1 VNGIKTILV
10 NLSALILLTVIA
22 NAHGQEVPDTIYLN
36 GKIVTVDD
44 YFSIAEAVAVRG
56 NTIQAVGSN
65 QEISSLKGDATLVV
79 DLQGRTVMPG
89 LIDNHNHVVRAT
101 EYWPNDARLDG
112 VTSRSKALEVLKAKA
127 DELPPGEWLMSLGG
141 WAESQFSDSRRDFT
155 LAELDA
161 ISMDRPVFIQSVY
174 DHAYGNTAWFN
185 TMGIPLIAS
194 KPELENAEGLASYVL
209 HDNQGKV
216 TGRLNGGFA
225 MIGQAISRFPAVPAE
240 KQAAAIKTA
249 MTFLNSIGLTTIY
262 DPGGVGIK
270 QESYE
275 RIRQMSAS
283 EGIPVRVFHTLNT
296 DVPTKTEQAR
306 EFIKRINATKPFQGD
321 AAMDM
326 IAVGE
331 IYYGPF
337 HWDNVL
343 NAVTPA
349 DDVIAIGKE
358 ILMAAAAGSWPV
370 QTHAM
375 QHQTIDVLLDVFEEV
390 NREHPMRHL
399 RWSITHADNISPEQ
413 FERARHLG
421 LNLQLRSTP
430 VLGDRDAI
438 EKKFGDASYQMPPLR
453 RVQESGIPFGLGTD
467 GTKGNQ
473 INPFVTL
480 WWAVSGKALNG
491 DVVTHQTLSREE
503 ALIAHTRANAY
514 LIFQE
519 ARLGAIKP
527 GLLAD
532 MLVLDRDYLS
542 VPVDEIK
549 DIRPVATIVDGEI
562 IFGEL

>member
-1 VNGIKTILV
+1 MKTALLS
-10 NLSALILLTVIA
+10 LSALVLLTVLVSVHA
-22 NAHGQEVPDTIYLN
+22 QEAPDTIYLN

-44 YFSIAEAVAVRG
+44 YFSVEEAVAVRG

-65 QEISSLKGDATLVV
+65 QEVSSLKGDSTLIL
-79 DLQGRTVMPG
+79 DLQGRTVIPG

-112 VTSRSKALEVLKAKA
+112 VTSRSEALAVLKAKA
-127 DELPPGEWLMSLGG
+127 DVLPPGEWLMSLGG

-161 ISMDRPVFIQSVY
+161 ISRDRPVFVQSVY
-174 DHAYGNTAWFN
+174 HHAYGNTAWFN
-185 TMGIPLIAS
+185 AMGIPLSAS
-194 KPELENAEGLASYVL
+194 KTEQEKAQGLASHVL
-209 HDNQGKV
+209 RDDQGRV

-225 MIGQAISRFPAVPAE
+225 MIALAISGFPVVPAE
-240 KQAAAIKTA
+240 KQAAAIKTS
-249 MTFLNSIGLTTIY
+249 MTFLNSIGLTTIF
-262 DPGGVGIK
+262 DPGGLGIK

-296 DVPTKTEQAR
+296 GIPRHPEQAR
-306 EFIKRINATKPFQGD
+306 EFIKRINATKPFQGN
-321 AAMDM
+321 AAIDL

-337 HWDNVL
+337 HWDNNL
-343 NAVTPA
+343 NPATPSA
-349 DDVIAIGKE
+349 EDIAIGKE
-358 ILMAAAAGSWPV
+358 VLMAAAAAGWPV

-375 QHQTIDVLLDVFEEV
+375 QPQTIDVLLDVFEEV
-390 NREHPMRHL
+390 NQEYPMRHL
-399 RWSITHADNISPEQ
+399 RWSITHADNISPVQ

-430 VLGDRDAI
+430 VLGDRQAI
-438 EKKFGDASYQMPPLR
+438 VEKFGDASLHMPPLR
-453 RVQESGIPFGLGTD
+453 KVQESSIPFGLGSD
-467 GTKGNQ
+467 GTKANQ

-491 DVVTHQTLSREE
+491 DVVTHQTLTREE
-503 ALIAHTRANAY
+503 ALIAHTRSNAY

-519 ARLGAIKP
+519 TRLGAIKP

-542 VPVDEIK
+542 VPVEEIK

-562 IFGEL
+562 VFGEL

>member
-1 VNGIKTILV
+1 MKSILAF
-10 NLSALILLTVIA
+10 LSVLVLFAGLASTHA
-22 NAHGQEVPDTIYLN
+22 QEAPDTIFVN

-56 NTIQAVGSN
+56 NTIQAVGSD
-65 QEISSLKGDATLVV
+65 EAISALQGDSTLVV
-79 DLQGRTVMPG
+79 DLQGRTVIPG

-112 VTSRSKALEVLKAKA
+112 VTSRSQALQVLKAKA

-161 ISMDRPVFIQSVY
+161 ISADRPVFIQSVY

-185 TMGIPLIAS
+185 TMGIPLTAA
-194 KPELENAEGLASYVL
+194 EAEQEMAEGLALFALRDSR
-209 HDNQGKV
+209 GRV

-225 MIGQAISRFPAVPAE
+225 MIAQAISRFPAVPAE
-240 KQAAAIKTA
+240 KQAAAIKTS
-249 MTFLNSIGLTTIY
+249 MTFLNSIGVTAIY

-283 EGIPVRVFHTLNT
+283 AGIPVRVFHTLNT
-296 DVPTKTEQAR
+296 DVPTKPEQAR
-306 EFIKRINATKPFQGD
+306 AFIKRINASKPFQGD

-326 IAVGE
+326 IAMGE

-337 HWDNVL
+337 HWDNIL
-343 NAVTPA
+343 NPVNPSG
-349 DDVIAIGKE
+349 DDIAIGKE
-358 ILMAAAAGSWPV
+358 ILMAAAAGGWPV

-375 QHQTIDVLLDVFEEV
+375 QQQTIDVLLDVFGEI
-390 NREHPMRHL
+390 NLQYPMRHL
-399 RWSITHADNISPEQ
+399 RWTIAHADNISPAQ
-413 FERARHLG
+413 FERVQHLG

-430 VLGDRDAI
+430 VLGNRASILD
-438 EKKFGDASYQMPPLR
+438 KFGDASYQMPPLR
-453 RVQESGIPFGLGTD
+453 QVQESGIPFGLGSD
-467 GTKGNQ
+467 GTKANQ

-480 WWAVSGKALNG
+480 WWAVSGKSLNG
-491 DVVTHQTLSREE
+491 DVVTQQTLSREE
-503 ALIAHTRANAY
+503 ALIAHTRSNAY
-514 LIFQE
+514 LMFQE
-519 ARLGAIKP
+519 SRLGAIRP

-549 DIRPVATIVDGEI
+549 EIRPMATIVDGKLV
-562 IFGEL
+562 FGEL